1 MNFLESPEERKAIV
15 KNYYKKT
22 ETYLLNNTTDRS
34 NIVDDFSCLI
44 RMRSELY
51 DTEKQTCIDKFKYN
65 FELNSALKGWG
76 NSLKCNRCEKERF
89 SRIFCKNCI
98 VLMLKSKKWD
108 SGNTYI
114 NSYIGRHQI
123 NMPFPRFVMEWIP
136 SDQFDNLTEI
146 GKGGF
151 TLVFKAIWKNGRTH
165 SYNEHDQVFTRTP
178 PREVVI
184 KVLNKNPCEIFF
196 KKVIII

>member
-76 NSLKCNRCEKERF
+76 NSL
-89 SRIFCKNCI
+89 
-98 VLMLKSKKWD
+98 
-108 SGNTYI
+108 
-114 NSYIGRHQI
+114 NSCFADH
-123 NMPFPRFVMEWIP
+123 V
-136 SDQFDNLTEI
+136 
-146 GKGGF
+146 
-151 TLVFKAIWKNGRTH
+151 
-165 SYNEHDQVFTRTP
+165 
-178 PREVVI
+178 
-184 KVLNKNPCEIFF
+184 
-196 KKVIII
+196 